1 MKKLLTAIALSALLS
16 GTAFANACP
25 THVKKID
32 EALASSSATAEAKA
46 QAQTLRDEGQA
57 LHDAGN
63 HAESMAKLAE
73 AEALLGI
80 AQ

>member
-1 MKKLLTAIALSALLS
+1 MTGS
-16 GTAFANACP
+16 AFANSCP
-25 THVKKID
+25 MHVKKID
-32 EALASSSATAEAKA
+32 AALTTATVGDDVKA
-46 QAQTLRDEGQA
+46 QAKALRDEGEA
-57 LHDAGN
+57 LHAAGN

>member
-1 MKKLLTAIALSALLS
+1 MKKLLTALALTALMT
-16 GTAFANACP
+16 GTAFASSCP

-32 EALASSSATAEAKA
+32 DALASSTASDEVKA
-46 QAQTLRDEGQA
+46 QAQALRDEGQA
-57 LHDAGN
+57 LHDSGDHAG
-63 HAESMAKLAE
+63 SMAKLAE